1 MGSSNAYAQRAR
13 EKEKEEGK
21 RRKRRKKKGETDHAT
36 RPLRDCT
43 RIERSDF
50 AGLVTCDTMV
60 AFTYCIQSN
69 QPVQISYCRTM
80 ATRAVAIL
88 LCLLCYA
95 AAAPRSSSAV
105 SDGEEATPSQPKAIT
120 VQLPLDAAVRFHEA
134 AGGAF
139 RILKKERRRSNYK
152 KASDLPA
159 AEQQDRAL
167 SPSNLRFL
175 TSGDNSC
182 TDQLNTCQVEL
193 DNCREGKAAEAD
205 DNAPSYLYVQMA
217 QTCKL
222 KQKTDGRGRTH
233 YELSPKDMDDDTY
246 SFTDRPHRI
255 AGTIP
260 TKQFV
265 KDFGTTFSIESGGR
279 PNGVVTFR
287 HADAKSFEGPLI
299 SVFVEAAR
307 HKDSGKYVYELTQS
321 EEQEEVNA
329 LRDFFREEEGGSN
342 DPDGVGVVE
351 YEMCSIFID
360 ASNECDPANVDSC
373 KMGNCVWKEYKSD
386 CEACQCYVSG
396 YGESKAPP
404 YFCEKSARTGN
415 KAKCVDKRPNGD
427 ICHMSWQCKGGY
439 CRQDGFCAS
448 LKDNGSKCSK
458 SEECW
463 SNYCA
468 SRGGKEPK
476 CRLKIDPR

>member
-1 MGSSNAYAQRAR
+1 
-13 EKEKEEGK
+13 
-21 RRKRRKKKGETDHAT
+21 
-36 RPLRDCT
+36 
-43 RIERSDF
+43 
-50 AGLVTCDTMV
+50 
-60 AFTYCIQSN
+60 
-69 QPVQISYCRTM
+69 M

-105 SDGEEATPSQPKAIT
+105 SDGEEATPSQVIPWPSQPKSTTSAA
-120 VQLPLDAAVRFHEA
+120 VRLPLDAAVRFHEA

-233 YELSPKDMDDDTY
+233 YELSSKDMDDDTY

-396 YGESKAPP
+396 HGSKPNNKHELNETPP
-404 YFCEKSARTGN
+404 C
-415 KAKCVDKRPNGD
+415 
-427 ICHMSWQCKGGY
+427 
-439 CRQDGFCAS
+439 FCARRVQELGTRRS
-448 LKDNGSKCSK
+448 V
-458 SEECW
+458 W
-463 SNYCA
+463 T
-468 SRGGKEPK
+468 RG
-476 CRLKIDPR
+476 LTVTFVT